1 MFEKVLAAA
10 GFAVCLLLMLRMA
23 LGPARRYRFDAFWRG
38 AFEGLRRRARA
49 VRRKP
54 RPPSDPDE
62 AARREAERLIER
74 ARRAR
79 AGAEQDGNVIRPRA
93 FDHSGRNKPPLH

>member
-1 MFEKVLAAA
+1 MFEKILAAV
-10 GFAVCLLLMLRMA
+10 GLAVCLLLMLRMM
-23 LGPARRYRFDAFWRG
+23 LGPARRHRFDAFWRG
-38 AFEGLRRRARA
+38 AFEDLRRRARA

-54 RPPSDPDE
+54 RPAPDRE
-62 AARREAERLIER
+62 AARREAEWLIER

-93 FDHSGRNKPPLH
+93 FDHSDKNKPPLH